1 MKEVECPLGDC
12 DYTGKPKSVEA
23 HISSKTGDGHRGEV
37 GREYRDELMEDAD
50 QQGNIN
56 DSDTT
61 HSEASFPMEAEDETN
76 PETEIDS
83 SDSSNDP
90 QAESSEA
97 SEKIEREESK
107 DGDDGDMGTLLMY
120 AFAGAILYAFVKNGS
135 GTPTSNNQVP
145 QLPQK

>member
-12 DYTGKPKSVEA
+12 DYTGEPKSVEA
-23 HISSKTGDGHRGEV
+23 HISSKTRDGHRGEV
-37 GREYRDELMEDAD
+37 GKEYRDELMEDAD
-50 QQGNIN
+50 QEGDIN
-56 DSDTT
+56 DSETI
-61 HSEASFPMEAEDETN
+61 HSEVSFPMEAEDETN
-76 PETEIDS
+76 LETEMDS

-90 QAESSEA
+90 QAESSEG

-107 DGDDGDMGTLLMY
+107 DGDDGDMGTLVMY
-120 AFAGAILYAFVKNGS
+120 AVLGVILFAVVKNGS